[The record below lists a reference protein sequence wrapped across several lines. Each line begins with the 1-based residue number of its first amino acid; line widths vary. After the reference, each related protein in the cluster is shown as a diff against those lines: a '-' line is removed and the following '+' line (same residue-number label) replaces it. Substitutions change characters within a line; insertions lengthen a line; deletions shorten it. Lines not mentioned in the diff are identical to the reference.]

1 MVGSTFYSHSC
12 LKENKMTNQYTVRTI
27 DLPTLAAQMHRNAI
41 GFDQLFDQLNRTVG
55 SKVDNYPP
63 HNIIQYDENHHAIEI
78 AIAGFAEDEL
88 SIELKD
94 NILTVTGEQEPQAQL
109 EGTVYIHKGISN
121 RDFTRTFTLAEHVE
135 VKSATVKNGILT
147 IDLERN
153 IPEEKKTKKV
163 QITFAK

>member
-1 MVGSTFYSHSC
+1 
-12 LKENKMTNQYTVRTI
+12 MTNQYTLRTL

-41 GFDQLFDQLNRTVG
+41 GFDQLFDQLNRTTG

-88 SIELKD
+88 SIELTD
-94 NILTVTGEQEPQAQL
+94 NIPTITGEQEVQPEI

-121 RDFTRTFTLAEHVE
+121 RNFTRTFTLAEHVE
-135 VKSATVKNGILT
+135 VKSAVVKNGILT
-147 IDLERN
+147 IALERN
-153 IPEEKKTKKV
+153 IPEEKQPK
-163 QITFAK
+163 QIAIKFAK

>member
-1 MVGSTFYSHSC
+1 
-12 LKENKMTNQYTVRTI
+12 
-27 DLPTLAAQMHRNAI
+27 MHRNAI
-41 GFDQLFDQLNRTVG
+41 GFDQLFDQLHRTTG

-78 AIAGFAEDEL
+78 AIAGFVEDEL

-94 NILTVTGEQEPQAQL
+94 NILTIAGEQEPQPEI

-135 VKSATVKNGILT
+135 VKSAIVKNGILT
-147 IDLERN
+147 ISLERN
-153 IPEEKKTKKV
+153 IPEEKQPK
-163 QITFAK
+163 QIAIKFAK